1 MINFDG
7 APVQPSTLK
16 KMMKAIKHRGPDDE
30 GLFIEKNVGLGNVRL
45 SIIDLSAA
53 GHQPMFSKDNRYC
66 LIYNGEVYNYLELKD
81 TLKEKYPFHTRTDTE
96 VVLNAFIQWGPD
108 CLQKFNGMFSL
119 AIYDTQTRELFI
131 ARDRFGIKPFYY
143 YLDERTFIFASEERA
158 ILPFLRDKKP
168 DNKAIFE
175 YLLYNR
181 TDQGDYTF
189 FEGVRKLPHGGCG
202 VIKNNRLEI
211 KKWYRLT
218 ESLQEPFKEPGEF
231 YDAFRQS
238 VGLRLRSD
246 VPVGVCLS
254 GGLDSG
260 AIVSVLLKGFG
271 KTDLNT
277 FSAVYAL
284 GGRRPRPIHGQS
296 DVALSESSS
305 QKYAEKARFHRAL
318 VEEEKADESEFI
330 NLYSNDLQN
339 MFFIHPT
346 ADSLFEDLP
355 RFVECHSEPVATLG
369 PYAQFKVM
377 ELAKKHVGV
386 TLDGQGADEQLAGY
400 PYLFGAYFKQLFRK
414 FHWVRLVAEMSAYAA
429 KYKSLYAFKYFALYL
444 VPAGLKDSFSR
455 MAHNY
460 VTRDFYHKGK
470 KISTIKDK
478 LYNPRSLNES
488 LVQHFE
494 YKLEH
499 LLKWEDHNSMGH
511 SLESRVPFLD
521 HNLVERTL
529 TLPAEKLI
537 NKATTKYI
545 LRQAMKDILPE
556 KIRNRPDKI
565 PFATPWN
572 KWFRA
577 ENMRKQILGIL
588 DSREFR
594 DRGYLNP
601 HKCLKDYH
609 AHLEEKMNIAK
620 EIWKWLNLELW
631 LRKFFD

>member
-1 MINFDG
+1 
-7 APVQPSTLK
+7 VQPSALK
-16 KMMKAIKHRGPDDE
+16 KMMRAIKHRGPDDE
-30 GLFIEKNVGLGNVRL
+30 GFFIDKNVGLGNVRL

-53 GHQPMFSKDNRYC
+53 GHQPMFSPDNRYC
-66 LIYNGEVYNYLELKD
+66 LIYNGEVYNYLELKE
-81 TLKEKYPFHTRTDTE
+81 TLKEKYSFHTRTDTE
-96 VVLNAFIQWGPD
+96 VVLNAFMEWGPA
-108 CLQKFNGMFSL
+108 CLQKFNGMFSF
-119 AIYDTQTRELFI
+119 AVYDTQTRELFI

-143 YLDERTFIFASEERA
+143 YIDERTFIFASEERA
-158 ILPFLRDKKP
+158 LLPFLKDKHP
-168 DNKAIFE
+168 NHQAIYE

-189 FEGVRKLPHGGCG
+189 FEGIRKLPHGACG

-211 KKWYRLT
+211 KKWYQLT
-218 ESLQEPFKEPGEF
+218 ESLRDPFKNHGEF
-231 YDAFRQS
+231 YEAFKQS
-238 VGLRLRSD
+238 IGLRLRSD

-254 GGLDSG
+254 GGLDSSS
-260 AIVSVLLKGFG
+260 IVSVLLKEFG

-277 FSAVYAL
+277 FSAVF
-284 GGRRPRPIHGQS
+284 
-296 DVALSESSS
+296 
-305 QKYAEKARFHRAL
+305 EK
-318 VEEEKADESEFI
+318 EDTADESEFI
-330 NLYSNDLQN
+330 HQYSNDLKN
-339 MFFIHPT
+339 MFFTQPT
-346 ADSLFEDLP
+346 ADSFFDDLP

-377 ELAKKHVGV
+377 ELAKKYVGV

-400 PYLFGAYFKQLFRK
+400 PYFFGGYFKQLFRE
-414 FHWVRLVAEMSAYAA
+414 FRWVRLLSELSAYAA

-460 VTRDFYHKGK
+460 VTRDFYQEGK
-470 KISTIKDK
+470 KLSTIKDK

-499 LLKWEDHNSMGH
+499 LLKWEDHNSMIH

-521 HNLVERTL
+521 YHLVERTL
-529 TLPAEKLI
+529 ALPAEKMI

-545 LRQAMKDILPE
+545 LRQAMKGILPE

-565 PFATPWN
+565 GFATPWE
-572 KWFRA
+572 KWFRT
-577 ENMRKQILGIL
+577 ENLRNQILEVL
-588 DSREFR
+588 DSGKFR

-601 HKCLKDYH
+601 QKCLKDYQ
-609 AHLEEKMNIAK
+609 AHLEGKLNIAK